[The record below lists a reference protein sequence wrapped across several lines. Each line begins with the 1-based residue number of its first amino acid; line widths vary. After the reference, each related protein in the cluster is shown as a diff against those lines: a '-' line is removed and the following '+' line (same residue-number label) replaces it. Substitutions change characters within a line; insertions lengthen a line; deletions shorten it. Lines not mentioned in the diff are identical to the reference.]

1 MLVFSGSWAETTPLI
16 YHRLSLKLKYIKPEP
31 PSRSPGK
38 SESMRII
45 LLLKK
50 INKHE
55 CETNPHT
62 QNETILTPARFTA
75 DFVARKQFLQRIG
88 RQIGATFVIQ
98 VRDVAHFNIPV
109 LPSRMPELVPVL
121 KNNLTASKSV
131 TTFHLSGFEEQETSL
146 SASDSFCTY
155 FQQWRR
161 VVPVNTYGYG
171 FISSEVGSQFDDG
184 DIAVPHASF
193 VSAVE
198 EYISFLYLHKKV
210 TRFSRF
216 LFSNE
221 QNRHENFFL
230 DKRNVLKAK
239 RNVRKTKK
247 IGFVGFFFNFKHYQT
262 VSRYLTFGKFL
273 FVCLSSFFGDT

>member
-1 MLVFSGSWAETTPLI
+1 
-16 YHRLSLKLKYIKPEP
+16 
-31 PSRSPGK
+31 
-38 SESMRII
+38 MRII

-62 QNETILTPARFTA
+62 QNETILTPARFSA
-75 DFVARKQFLQRIG
+75 DFVARKQFLQRFG

-131 TTFHLSGFEEQETSL
+131 TTFHLSGFEEQERSL

-216 LFSNE
+216 LFSSE

-247 IGFVGFFFNFKHYQT
+247 IGFVVFFLISNITKRFRDT
-262 VSRYLTFGKFL
+262 LPSASSCSCACPVFL
-273 FVCLSSFFGDT
+273 GTHRTPRFSLFPIGRTDSAQLRTPLKNH